1 MGDFQCRVAPS
12 CQAVAP
18 GKRGSTGPGVFP
30 PGRGGG
36 SGWSAGRQ
44 GLRAGHRGGYLA
56 GPGTVLGEPQP
67 EVAAAPD
74 ESSGDGEQAQAEPS
88 GFPRAGGP
96 GQGEQLA
103 AGQQLAGHRDDLAPH
118 WFWAKPA
125 PRPAPA
131 CAIVHL
137 EVPSA
142 SGRTGLRQA
151 LSFQPKALFRCGSLA
166 WLIPRRKPEVG

>member
-44 GLRAGHRGGYLA
+44 GLGAGHRGGYLA

-88 GFPRAGGP
+88 GFRRRAVPVRASSWLQASSSQAIATISRHTGSGRS
-96 GQGEQLA
+96 Q
-103 AGQQLAGHRDDLAPH
+103 HRDRLLRALLSTWKCLRLGTDRTSTSPVL
-118 WFWAKPA
+118 PA
-125 PRPAPA
+125 QGTFSLR
-131 CAIVHL
+131 IVS
-137 EVPSA
+137 VA
-142 SGRTGLRQA
+142 NTQT
-151 LSFQPKALFRCGSLA
+151 KA
-166 WLIPRRKPEVG
+166 